1 MVLQSIA
8 DTLTAALD
16 NARLFLQTQ
25 QNLQEIRALNR
36 LYFIESWKTS
46 KDQPEFNRVEFVN
59 VEKIS
64 EIPEP
69 QTVSGDSSDSGSD
82 GVRLE
87 SISVPLSLRE
97 QTIGS
102 LTVERDTPLTDEEQ
116 SLVES
121 IAMETALAL
130 ENVRLLK
137 DAQRRASQERMI
149 SDLARQVSSTTD
161 IDAILKV
168 TVSELGQALQATS
181 AVIRLGKSD
190 PKTRVPVPGSGKHGE
205 HEDALEGQLP

>member
-16 NARLFLQTQ
+16 NARLFQQTQ

-36 LYFIESWKTS
+36 LYFVESWKSS
-46 KDQPEFNRVEFVN
+46 KDQPEFNRVEYVN

-64 EIPEP
+64 DTAES
-69 QTVSGDSSDSGSD
+69 QTISGGDSDSGSD
-82 GVRLE
+82 GIRLE
-87 SISVPLSLRE
+87 CFSIPLSLRE

-102 LTVERDTPLTDEEQ
+102 LTVERDTPLTDDEQ

-121 IAMETALAL
+121 IAMETTLAL

-149 SDLARQVSSTTD
+149 SDLTRQVSSTTD

-168 TVSELGQALQATS
+168 TVRELGQALQATS
-181 AVIRLGKSD
+181 AVIHLGASD
-190 PKTRVPVPGSGKHGE
+190 PKSHVPIPGFGKPGE
-205 HEDALEGQLP
+205 HADFIEGQLP